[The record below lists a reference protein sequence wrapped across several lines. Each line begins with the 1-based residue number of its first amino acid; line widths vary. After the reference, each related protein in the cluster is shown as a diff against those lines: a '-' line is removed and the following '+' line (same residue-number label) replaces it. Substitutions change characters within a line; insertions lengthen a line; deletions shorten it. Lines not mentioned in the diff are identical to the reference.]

1 MRKPTNP
8 DLHKPMDLTVDGREA
23 YKAIIAFLE
32 KRDIMFTGGCKAFY
46 SPAAWKMRGE
56 IYGEGSVLIV
66 VHDGGDLSY
75 IFNADHG
82 FYDLNEAMY
91 KQLEEAGF
99 YAEAMNCWSTAIY
112 KA

>member
-32 KRDIMFTGGCKAFY
+32 ERDMMFTGGCKTFY

-56 IYGEGSVLIV
+56 SYGEGSVLIV

-75 IFNADHG
+75 VFNTDHG
-82 FYDLNEAMY
+82 FYDLNNAMT
-91 KQLEEAGF
+91 KKLEETGF
-99 YAEAMNCWSTAIY
+99 YAEPMTCWATAIY